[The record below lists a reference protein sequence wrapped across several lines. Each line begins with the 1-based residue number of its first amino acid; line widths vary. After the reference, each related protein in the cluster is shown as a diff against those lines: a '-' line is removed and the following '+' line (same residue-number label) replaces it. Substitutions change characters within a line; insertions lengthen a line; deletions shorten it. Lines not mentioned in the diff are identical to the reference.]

1 MVHKKKKKPLKKERI
16 SIECLLCVLLWNP
29 CSNLINEIKLHISYE
44 LTGYRDVKKVTKS
57 HS

>member
-1 MVHKKKKKPLKKERI
+1 MVHKKKKPLKKQPI